1 MHRDEALHCRGDPDV
16 SGWSPKGRDGT
27 ESVPYREGKAY
38 ALLLPNIVVGE
49 DVLAEIEGLDFEK
62 PVVEL
67 EKKIEE
73 LKSLGAAN
81 KVDFSKEIGG
91 LENKCNELKK
101 EIFGN
106 LTPWQKVHL
115 ARHPRRP
122 YTLDYINLLM
132 SDFVE
137 LQGDRAF
144 ADDPAIVAGMAKFKE
159 ETVVVIGHQ
168 KGRTLQEN
176 MVRNFGMSHPEGY
189 RKALRLMKMAEKFSM
204 PVISFI
210 DTPGAYPGIGAEE
223 RGQAEAIA
231 HNLRSMSELEV
242 PIIIVVVGEGGSGG
256 ALGIGVGDKV
266 LMLENAIYSVISPE
280 GCASILWRD
289 AGKASEAAK
298 ALKLTAQDLLELKV
312 IDEIIS
318 EPLGGVHRDIGFVGK
333 QLEEKIKKYVEEL
346 KKLPVEELLRKRY
359 QKFRLLGEFIEVEP
373 TKKAK
378 TETETET
385 ETEEKKK

>member
-1 MHRDEALHCRGDPDV
+1 MESARKGGIYSAPDFIGGLHITNYLLIVGVRGD
-16 SGWSPKGRDGT
+16 
-27 ESVPYREGKAY
+27 
-38 ALLLPNIVVGE
+38 I
-49 DVLAEIEGLDFEK
+49 LAEIEGLDFEK

-81 KVDFSKEIGG
+81 KVDFSKEIEG
-91 LENKCNELKK
+91 LEKKCDELKK

-106 LTPWQKVHL
+106 LTPWQKVQL

-144 ADDPAIVAGMAKFKE
+144 ADDSAIVAGMAKFKE

-289 AGKASEAAK
+289 AGKAPEAAK

-333 QLEEKIKKYVEEL
+333 QLEEKIKKYLEEL
-346 KKLPVEELLRKRY
+346 RKLPVEELLKKRY

-378 TETETET
+378 TKTKAETETET
-385 ETEEKKK
+385 ETEEKKE

>member
-1 MHRDEALHCRGDPDV
+1 MESARKGGIYSAPDFIGGLHITNYLLIVGVRGD
-16 SGWSPKGRDGT
+16 
-27 ESVPYREGKAY
+27 
-38 ALLLPNIVVGE
+38 I
-49 DVLAEIEGLDFEK
+49 LAEIEGLDFEK

-81 KVDFSKEIGG
+81 KVDFSKEIEG
-91 LENKCNELKK
+91 LEKKCDELKK

-106 LTPWQKVHL
+106 LTPWQKVQL

-144 ADDPAIVAGMAKFKE
+144 ADDSAIVAGMAKIKE

-289 AGKASEAAK
+289 AGKAPEAAK

-333 QLEEKIKKYVEEL
+333 QLEEKIKKYLEEL
-346 KKLPVEELLRKRY
+346 RKLPVEELLKKRY

-378 TETETET
+378 TKTKAETETET
-385 ETEEKKK
+385 ETEEKKE